1 MDMEFPRD
9 LGAGFIQICINDV
22 VLYHNNC
29 EDHIGIIEPVLERA
43 KKMNVALSIE
53 KCDFGF

>member
-1 MDMEFPRD
+1 MEFPRD